1 MILIGNGRVFT
12 RDENNPYIENGA
24 VLIDGKVIKE
34 IGKTDELKTKYPDA
48 QYKDAKGRLVMP
60 GFINPHMHYYSTF
73 ARGMFLDNPPATMF
87 SDILKGLWWRLD
99 RALTLE
105 DVYYSAAM
113 PMIEQIKSGVTTVI
127 DHHAS
132 AYAVE
137 GSLFKIA
144 DAAREFGIRS
154 NLCYETSDRDGEA
167 IAKAGIKENADFIKY
182 CNEQKDDMIK
192 GLFGFH
198 ASITVSDKTL
208 DESLAAAAS
217 VNGGFH
223 VHCAEGIEDVADS
236 LAKYN
241 QRVIERW
248 YKRGVL
254 NEKSIAVHCIHLS
267 SDEIDMLKE
276 SNVAVVHNPESN
288 MGNAVGIAPI
298 LEMMKRGVLVGLG
311 TDGYTADMTE
321 SYKVANIIHKHV
333 NKLPSVGWT
342 EPPQMLF
349 DNNRKI
355 VNRFIDGTTG
365 ILKEGAYADII
376 IVDYKGP
383 TPVNETNL
391 NSHILFGVTGR
402 NVDTTI
408 INGRVV
414 MDERKLVDIDEDR
427 VAAKS
432 VELAQKLWNRI

>member
-34 IGKTDELKTKYPDA
+34 IGKTDELKAKYPDA
-48 QYKDAKGRLVMP
+48 EYKDAKGRLVMP

-99 RALTLE
+99 RTLTLE

-113 PMIEQIKSGVTTVI
+113 PMIEQIKSGVTTVV

-198 ASITVSDKTL
+198 ASMTVSDKTL
-208 DESLAAAAS
+208 DESLAAAAN

>member
-12 RDENNPYIENGA
+12 RNENNPYIENGA

-34 IGKTDELKTKYPDA
+34 IGKTDELKAKYPDA

-198 ASITVSDKTL
+198 ASMTVSDKTL
-208 DESLAAAAS
+208 DESLAAAAN

>member
-34 IGKTDELKTKYPDA
+34 IGKTDELKAKYPDA

-198 ASITVSDKTL
+198 ASMTVSDKTL

-391 NSHILFGVTGR
+391 NNHILFGVTGR

>member
-34 IGKTDELKTKYPDA
+34 IGKTDELKAKYPDA

-198 ASITVSDKTL
+198 ASMTVSDKTL
-208 DESLAAAAS
+208 DESLAAAAN

-333 NKLPSVGWT
+333 NKLPSVGWV

>member
-34 IGKTDELKTKYPDA
+34 IGKTDELKAKYPDA

-198 ASITVSDKTL
+198 ASMTVSDKTL
-208 DESLAAAAS
+208 DESLAAAAN

-355 VNRFIDGTTG
+355 VNRFIEGTTG
-365 ILKEGAYADII
+365 ILKEGAYADVI

-383 TPVNETNL
+383 TPLNETNL

-414 MDERKLVDIDEDR
+414 MDERRLVDIDEEK

>member
-34 IGKTDELKTKYPDA
+34 IGKTDELKAKYPDA

-198 ASITVSDKTL
+198 ASMTVSDKTL
-208 DESLAAAAS
+208 DESLAAAAN

-391 NSHILFGVTGR
+391 NNHILFGVTGR

>member
-34 IGKTDELKTKYPDA
+34 IGKTDELKAKYPDA

-198 ASITVSDKTL
+198 ASMTVSDKTL

-408 INGRVV
+408 INGRIV

>member
-34 IGKTDELKTKYPDA
+34 IGKTDELKAKYPDA

-198 ASITVSDKTL
+198 ASMTVSDKTL
-208 DESLAAAAS
+208 DESLAAAAN

-298 LEMMKRGVLVGLG
+298 LEKMKRGVLVGLG

>member
-34 IGKTDELKTKYPDA
+34 IGKTDELKAKYPDA

-127 DHHAS
+127 DHQAS

-137 GSLFKIA
+137 GSHWKRA
-144 DAAREFGIRS
+144 DAARECGIRS

-198 ASITVSDKTL
+198 ASMTVSDKTL
-208 DESLAAAAS
+208 DESLAAAAN

>member
-34 IGKTDELKTKYPDA
+34 IGKTDELKAKYPDA
-48 QYKDAKGRLVMP
+48 QYKDAKGHLVMP

-73 ARGMFLDNPPATMF
+73 ARGMFLDNPPATRF

-198 ASITVSDKTL
+198 ASMTVSDKTL
-208 DESLAAAAS
+208 DESLAAAAN

>member
-34 IGKTDELKTKYPDA
+34 IGKTDELKAKYPDA
-48 QYKDAKGRLVMP
+48 QYKDAKGHLVMP

-105 DVYYSAAM
+105 DLYYSAAM

-198 ASITVSDKTL
+198 ASMTVSDKTL
-208 DESLAAAAS
+208 DESLAAAAN

>member
-34 IGKTDELKTKYPDA
+34 IGKTDELKAKYPDA

-167 IAKAGIKENADFIKY
+167 IAKAGIKENVDFIKY

-198 ASITVSDKTL
+198 ASMTVSDKTL

-217 VNGGFH
+217 VNAGFH

-267 SDEIDMLKE
+267 NDEIDMLKE

>member
-34 IGKTDELKTKYPDA
+34 IGKTDELKAKYPDA

-198 ASITVSDKTL
+198 ASMTVSDKTL

>member
-34 IGKTDELKTKYPDA
+34 IGKTDELKAKYPDA

-198 ASITVSDKTL
+198 ASMTVSDKTL

-355 VNRFIDGTTG
+355 VNRFIEGTTG
-365 ILKEGAYADII
+365 ILKEGAYADVI

-383 TPVNETNL
+383 TPLNETNL

-414 MDERKLVDIDEDR
+414 MDERRLVDIDEEK

>member
-34 IGKTDELKTKYPDA
+34 IGKTDELKAKYPDA

-198 ASITVSDKTL
+198 ASMTVSDKTL

-355 VNRFIDGTTG
+355 VNRFIEGTTG
-365 ILKEGAYADII
+365 ILKEGAYADVI

-383 TPVNETNL
+383 TPLNETNL

>member
-34 IGKTDELKTKYPDA
+34 IGKTDELKAKYPDA

-99 RALTLE
+99 RTLTLE

-167 IAKAGIKENADFIKY
+167 IAKAGIKENVDFIKY

-198 ASITVSDKTL
+198 ASMTVSDKTL
-208 DESLAAAAS
+208 DESLAAAAN

-223 VHCAEGIEDVADS
+223 VRCAEGIEDVADS

-254 NEKSIAVHCIHLS
+254 NERSIAVHCIHLS

>member
-34 IGKTDELKTKYPDA
+34 IGKTDDLKAKYPDA

-198 ASITVSDKTL
+198 ASMTVSDKTL

>member
-34 IGKTDELKTKYPDA
+34 IGKTDELKAKYPDA

-198 ASITVSDKTL
+198 ASMTVSDKTL
-208 DESLAAAAS
+208 DESLAAAAN

-333 NKLPSVGWT
+333 NKLPSVGWV

-355 VNRFIDGTTG
+355 VNRFIEGTTG
-365 ILKEGAYADII
+365 ILKEGAYADVI

-383 TPVNETNL
+383 TPLNETNL

-414 MDERKLVDIDEDR
+414 MDERRLVDIDEEK